1 MSKELQRIFRP
12 CHRRPAKRCKRRLF
26 CIPSTR
32 HRLIA
37 VTIFLLACTLRL
49 AAQETVRSI
58 TPSRDSPALSSRLTE
73 LVSRAAIIF
82 SGQVASV
89 EQNHAQNWTTVR
101 FNVEM
106 AVRGSAPGLFEA
118 NFIESTPGAFPLR
131 PGERIVALLHGRN
144 SAGITSFVANNC
156 GLFIGT
162 GGNRVDLGRLQ
173 ICPLSQHSSHLSL
186 PQPRADWPTP
196 LNFRGEKSS
205 HPDLFPI
212 AGGTL
217 LRQEPLSV
225 ALKSAES
232 MNTVEFLSL
241 LATIA
246 ANQENRDGV
255 HPKLRAIDPDIPG
268 LH

>member
-1 MSKELQRIFRP
+1 M
-12 CHRRPAKRCKRRLF
+12 
-26 CIPSTR
+26 
-32 HRLIA
+32 
-37 VTIFLLACTLRL
+37 
-49 AAQETVRSI
+49 
-58 TPSRDSPALSSRLTE
+58 
-73 LVSRAAIIF
+73 
-82 SGQVASV
+82 
-89 EQNHAQNWTTVR
+89 R